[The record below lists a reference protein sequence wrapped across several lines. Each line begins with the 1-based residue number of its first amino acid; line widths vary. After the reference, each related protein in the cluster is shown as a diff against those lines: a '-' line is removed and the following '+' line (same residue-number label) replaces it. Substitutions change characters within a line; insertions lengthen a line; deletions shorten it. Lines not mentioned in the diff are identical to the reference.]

1 MKKLLILI
9 AICTL
14 PVLTFAQRY
23 AYVDSDYILEKI
35 PEFQAAQEELNK
47 LSTQWQK
54 DVEQQFTELENLY
67 KSYQAE
73 QVLLTDDM
81 RKKREEEIVKKEK
94 EAKDFQR
101 TKFGVEGELFKK
113 RQELI
118 KPIQDKVYNAIKDL
132 ASSSGL
138 EILFDRAGQS
148 NVIYADDK
156 LDKSDAV
163 LKKMGV
169 RITLK

>member
-1 MKKLLILI
+1 MKNLLLFLSLV
-9 AICTL
+9 TL
-14 PVLTFAQRY
+14 PFLGFSQRY

-35 PEFQAAQEELNK
+35 PEFQEAQKELNK
-47 LSTQWQK
+47 LSEGWQK
-54 DVEQQFTELENLY
+54 EVEQKFTELENLY

-81 RKKREEEIVKKEK
+81 RKKREEEIVNKEK
-94 EAKDFQR
+94 EAKEFQR

-118 KPIQDKVYNAIKDL
+118 KPIQDKVYNAIKSV
-132 ASSSGL
+132 ASSKSL
-138 EILFDRAGQS
+138 EIIFDRAGQT
-148 NVIYADDK
+148 NVIYADED
-156 LDKSDAV
+156 LDKSNLV
-163 LKKMGV
+163 LKELGV